1 MCSYN
6 NKAKSHAHSNSDTHR
21 VLVHTSIDYS
31 YNYTSSKERA
41 IELVENSYSIGVVFP
56 KGKDSIGPAVR
67 MCVNDG

>member
-6 NKAKSHAHSNSDTHR
+6 NKAEAHTHSNSDTHR
-21 VLVHTSIDYS
+21 VLTHTS
-31 YNYTSSKERA
+31 NYTSSKERA
-41 IELVENSYSIGVVFP
+41 IELVENLYSIGVVFP